1 MIVTR
6 TGGTCNSPCNF
17 VHIAEVACVLRDAPN
32 SADDSVNGVANM
44 PECPPVPM
52 DIGFDGVTWEKSA
65 DKESSAHASEYRS
78 AGTSLRKAV

>member
-6 TGGTCNSPCNF
+6 TEGTCNSPCNF
-17 VHIAEVACVLRDAPN
+17 VHIAKVACVLRDAPN
-32 SADDSVNGVANM
+32 SANNSVNGVANV

-52 DIGFDGVTWEKSA
+52 DRGSDSVTWEKSA
-65 DKESSAHASEYRS
+65 DKESSAHASDYRL